1 MDQETTHWILDVQD
15 TALEDERYQ
24 QIYAQYLLNNE
35 KLLTLLEALPS
46 EQGTVILDFIG
57 NSVEL
62 YHRIMEI
69 AYKSKFDVPCK

>member
-46 EQGTVILDFIG
+46 EQGTVI
-57 NSVEL
+57 
-62 YHRIMEI
+62 
-69 AYKSKFDVPCK
+69 